1 MHRQLYHLIA
11 GALLWANLGLSHAVP
26 HVPTQDAQVLEKL
39 PFKATDPLAREMAD
53 LRAQWLREPKNPQI
67 AAKLARRYYEL
78 VAEEGDPRYL
88 GYAQAAL
95 QPWWEMPAPPDE
107 IQVLRASLRQFR
119 HDFAGALTDL
129 DAIIAR
135 TPKQAQAHS
144 LRGII
149 HIVQARYPQ
158 AQLDCTAL
166 REINPVANELIATG
180 CESMIGGLTGGSA
193 FAFERLKASL
203 KDHPNASKS
212 DQLWV
217 LLRLAEIS
225 HRQARHAETE
235 EIFKQALALGIN
247 DTFLYAAYS
256 DFLLDWQRYAE
267 ILPLLKEKSR
277 SDSLL
282 LRTVLAENQLLAAG
296 ESKLNPK
303 LNPKLTS
310 NSTNNRNT
318 LASRYAAA
326 QMRGD
331 TVHQAEEARFALHI
345 EKQADKALKLAQE
358 DWKVQ
363 REPRDA
369 RIFLEAAV
377 AAKNPAAAQE
387 VLQWLESSHVE
398 DVYLRDLAKKLYVL
412 VNTVKGNK

>member
-26 HVPTQDAQVLEKL
+26 YVPTQDAQVLEKL

-67 AAKLARRYYEL
+67 AAKLARRYFEL

-119 HDFAGALTDL
+119 HDFAGALLDL
-129 DAIIAR
+129 DAVIAR
-135 TPKQAQAHS
+135 TPQQAQAHS
-144 LRGII
+144 LRGVI
-149 HIVQARYPQ
+149 HIVQARYQQ
-158 AQLDCTAL
+158 AQIDCTAL

-180 CESMIGGLTGGSA
+180 CETMIQGLTGSNA
-193 FAFERLKASL
+193 FALQRLKESL
-203 KDHPNASKS
+203 KNQANASKS
-212 DQLWV
+212 DQLWI
-217 LLRLAEIS
+217 LLRLAEMS

-247 DTFLYAAYS
+247 DTFLYAAYA
-256 DFLLDWQRYAE
+256 DFLLDSQRYAE
-267 ILPLLKEKSR
+267 ILQLLKDKSR

-296 ESKLNPK
+296 
-303 LNPKLTS
+303 LNPKLTA

-331 TVHQAEEARFALHI
+331 TVHQAEEARFALHV

-358 DWKVQ
+358 NWKVQ

-377 AAKNPAAAQE
+377 AAKNPAAAIE

-398 DVYLRDLAKKLYVL
+398 DVYLRDLAKKLPVA
-412 VNTVKGNK
+412 NIVKGNK